1 MKKEFVNDIE
11 TRLRARIPEL
21 ITFGVFNNQ
30 FENEPTEI
38 PFRYPAIFIEF
49 QELTYRSETYGT
61 QKIDLEFTLHVGFTQ
76 LRENLSYFDTIQNVG
91 VALHG
96 FAGSYFSEI
105 TRLRAIPDNNHG
117 NVIVWA
123 ITFRTVLTDPTTHN
137 PQNQLIQVNTTRTV
151 GIAVDLDID
160 NPIIR
165 SGNGI

>member
-1 MKKEFVNDIE
+1 MKKEFINDIE
-11 TRLRARIPEL
+11 IRLRARVPEMV
-21 ITFGVFNNQ
+21 TFGVFNNQ
-30 FENEPTEI
+30 FENEPNEI

-49 QELTYRSETYGT
+49 QELTYRSETFGS
-61 QKIDLEFTLHVGFTQ
+61 QKIDLEFILHVGFTQ

-117 NVIVWA
+117 NVIVWQ
-123 ITFRTVLTDPTTHN
+123 ITFRTTLTDETTFV
-137 PQNQLIQVNTTRTV
+137 PNQLIEINTPRTV
-151 GIAVDLDID
+151 GVSKGLDID
-160 NPIIR
+160 NPIVR